1 VTSMDKLLKVRA
13 RQKSKKP
20 QFNRHDSHK
29 KKRLSVSWRKP
40 RGIHNK
46 LGAQVSAK
54 GKLVRPG
61 FGSPRAV
68 KGYHPSG
75 FREMLIRNM
84 ADLEKAEGYA
94 VRMSS
99 TLGRKKR
106 SEIEAKAAEMGL
118 KILNPKRPVPTE
130 ENAVEPSRENE
141 TGGD

>member
-1 VTSMDKLLKVRA
+1 MDKLLRVRL

-20 QFNRHDSHK
+20 EFNRHDSHK
-29 KKRLSVSWRKP
+29 KKRLSTSWRKP

-68 KGYHPSG
+68 KGFHPSG
-75 FREMLIRNM
+75 YREILVRNM
-84 ADLEKAEGYA
+84 ADLQKAEGYA
-94 VRMSS
+94 VRMAS

-106 SEIEAKAAEMGL
+106 TEIEAKAAEMNL
-118 KILNPKRPVPTE
+118 KILNPKTLE
-130 ENAVEPSRENE
+130 SK

>member
-1 VTSMDKLLKVRA
+1 MDKMLKVRA

-20 QFNRHDSHK
+20 AFDRHDVHK
-29 KKRLSVSWRKP
+29 KKRLSTSWRKP

-75 FREMLIRNM
+75 FKEMLIRNM
-84 ADLEKAEGYA
+84 ADLQKAEGYA
-94 VRMSS
+94 VRIAS

-106 SEIEAKAAEMGL
+106 SEIEAKAAEMNL
-118 KILNPKRPVPTE
+118 KILNPKTLE
-130 ENAVEPSRENE
+130 TKAETTAETKIEVEA
-141 TGGD
+141 GGD

>member
-1 VTSMDKLLKVRA
+1 VAEKLIRVRA

-20 QFNRHDSHK
+20 DFNRHDSHK
-29 KKRLSVSWRKP
+29 KKRLGTSWRKP

-68 KGYHPSG
+68 KGFHPSG
-75 FREMLIRNM
+75 FREMLVKNM

-94 VRMSS
+94 VRISS

-106 SEIEAKAAEMGL
+106 IEVEAKASEMNL
-118 KILNPKRPVPTE
+118 KILNARTLESK
-130 ENAVEPSRENE
+130 A
-141 TGGD
+141 GGD

>member
-1 VTSMDKLLKVRA
+1 MDKLLKVRA

-20 QFNRHDSHK
+20 QFDRHDSHK
-29 KKRLSVSWRKP
+29 KKRLSISWRKP

-75 FREMLIRNM
+75 FREMLIKNM
-84 ADLEKAEGYA
+84 ADLQKAEGFA
-94 VRMSS
+94 VRIAS

-106 SEIEAKAAEMGL
+106 SEIETKAAEMNL
-118 KILNPKRPVPTE
+118 KILNPKTLAATKDA
-130 ENAVEPSRENE
+130 AVETTLEA
-141 TGGD
+141 GGD

>member
-1 VTSMDKLLKVRA
+1 MTSMDKMLKVRL

-20 QFNRHDSHK
+20 EFNRHDSHK
-29 KKRLSVSWRKP
+29 KKRLGTSWRKP

-68 KGYHPSG
+68 KGFHPSG
-75 FREMLIRNM
+75 FREILVRNM
-84 ADLEKAEGYA
+84 ADLQKAEGYA
-94 VRMSS
+94 VRISS

-106 SEIEAKAAEMGL
+106 TEVEAKAVEMNL
-118 KILNPKRPVPTE
+118 KILNAKTLEPK
-130 ENAVEPSRENE
+130 

>member
-1 VTSMDKLLKVRA
+1 MDRLLKVRA

-20 QFNRHDSHK
+20 EFNRHDSHK
-29 KKRLSVSWRKP
+29 LKRLSTSWRKP

-68 KGYHPSG
+68 RGFHPSG
-75 FREMLIRNM
+75 FREILVRNM
-84 ADLEKAEGYA
+84 ADLKKAEGYA
-94 VRMSS
+94 VRIAS

-106 SEIEAKAAEMGL
+106 TEIEAKANEMNL
-118 KILNPKRPVPTE
+118 KILNPKTLE
-130 ENAVEPSRENE
+130 LKS
-141 TGGD
+141 GGD

>member
-1 VTSMDKLLKVRA
+1 MDKMLRIRA

-20 QFNRHDSHK
+20 DFNRHDSHK
-29 KKRLSVSWRKP
+29 KKRLGTSWRKP

-68 KGYHPSG
+68 KGFHPSG
-75 FREMLIRNM
+75 YREILVRNM
-84 ADLEKAEGYA
+84 ADLEKAEGLV
-94 VRMSS
+94 VRISS

-106 SEIEAKAAEMGL
+106 TVIEAKAVEMNL
-118 KILNPKRPVPTE
+118 KILNPKTLGPK
-130 ENAVEPSRENE
+130 S
-141 TGGD
+141 GGD

>member
-1 VTSMDKLLKVRA
+1 MDKMLKVRL

-20 QFNRHDSHK
+20 EFNRHDSHK
-29 KKRLSVSWRKP
+29 KKRLGTSWRKP

-68 KGYHPSG
+68 KGFHPSG
-75 FREMLIRNM
+75 FREILVRNM
-84 ADLEKAEGYA
+84 ADLQKAEGYA
-94 VRMSS
+94 VRLSS

-106 SEIEAKAAEMGL
+106 TEVEAKAAEMNL
-118 KILNPKRPVPTE
+118 KILNAKTLEPK
-130 ENAVEPSRENE
+130 

>member
-1 VTSMDKLLKVRA
+1 MTSMDKMLKVRL

-20 QFNRHDSHK
+20 EFNRHDSHK
-29 KKRLSVSWRKP
+29 KKRLGTSWRKP

-68 KGYHPSG
+68 KGFHPSG
-75 FREMLIRNM
+75 FREILVRNM
-84 ADLEKAEGYA
+84 ADLQKAEGYA
-94 VRMSS
+94 VRMAS

-106 SEIEAKAAEMGL
+106 TEVEAKAAEMNL
-118 KILNPKRPVPTE
+118 KILNAKTLEPK
-130 ENAVEPSRENE
+130 